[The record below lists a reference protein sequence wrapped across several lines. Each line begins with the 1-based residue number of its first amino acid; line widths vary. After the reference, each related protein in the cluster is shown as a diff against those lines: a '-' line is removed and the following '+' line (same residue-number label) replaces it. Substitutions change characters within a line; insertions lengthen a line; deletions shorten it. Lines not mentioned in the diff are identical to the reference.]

1 MILKNSILKRMSVN
15 TEIPPELTYEG
26 PINKHESR
34 VRPLPP
40 TKTKL
45 CDVPYC
51 DKTCE
56 ATIMFDNTNITCMKC
71 NKFHCNDCSAQIWK
85 GEWNG
90 NVFYKPNLNFLGL
103 THEVFQCAFCRATF
117 DRMY

>member
-1 MILKNSILKRMSVN
+1 MSDN
-15 TEIPPELTYEG
+15 TE
-26 PINKHESR
+26 
-34 VRPLPP
+34 
-40 TKTKL
+40 TKK

-56 ATIMFDNTNITCMKC
+56 ATPMFDNTNITCLKC
-71 NKFHCNDCSAQIWK
+71 KKFHCNECSAQIWK

-90 NVFYKPNLNFLGL
+90 NVFYKPNMNFLGL